1 MRSTFYL
8 LESHQSQLRWITI
21 SSATAD
27 MWQIFKLNSQ
37 LIISLALQAIEA
49 ELSWAAS
56 SEKSSTSRIWFK
68 VHTIDDKWA
77 QLVSRHQSQSRLVW
91 REAVREM
98 WSDKCDHYTG
108 SGAESRPSLIS
119 RFNLIIASNSLDWLA
134 HLGLQVCTKL
144 HSPDLEISQ
153 LLLSL
158 SGTLWPEYLQ
168 YTCLTIEKFLE
179 ELYRCLHPLKCFRDE
194 SWELPR

>member
-91 REAVREM
+91 REAVWEI

-144 HSPDLEISQ
+144 HSLISRYLNYYFHSLERFDQNIFS
-153 LLLSL
+153 
-158 SGTLWPEYLQ
+158 T
-168 YTCLTIEKFLE
+168 
-179 ELYRCLHPLKCFRDE
+179 HA
-194 SWELPR
+194 LP